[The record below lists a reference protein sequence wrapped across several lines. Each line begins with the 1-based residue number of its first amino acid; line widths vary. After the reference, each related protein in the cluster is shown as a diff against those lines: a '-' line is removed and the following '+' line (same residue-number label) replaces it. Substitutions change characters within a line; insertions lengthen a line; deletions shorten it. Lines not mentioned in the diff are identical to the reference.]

1 MVVDFALVTLL
12 ALVQGPLALQFV
24 LAYPS
29 ISLYPLVA
37 FTFPAILAL
46 GAIGMYG
53 YIRMRRIGPRWLWIG
68 HLLVSWPMLLIG
80 VGTQLALLLSQ
91 LRMDTGIGLWSVLPP
106 LTRLVVTLGVGL
118 PLLFALG
125 RYVSHFSHLWARPPI
140 N

>member
-1 MVVDFALVTLL
+1 
-12 ALVQGPLALQFV
+12 
-24 LAYPS
+24 
-29 ISLYPLVA
+29 
-37 FTFPAILAL
+37 
-46 GAIGMYG
+46 
-53 YIRMRRIGPRWLWIG
+53 
-68 HLLVSWPMLLIG
+68 MLLIG